1 MVFLTLNENHILT
14 ISNMNKN
21 ECEFIP
27 RLRDEI
33 RRIGCIEK
41 IDNIET
47 IGRIDELREFIGRE
61 LVELRDLGELVV
73 LAVNW

>member
-1 MVFLTLNENHILT
+1 MEIENRWF
-14 ISNMNKN
+14 SYNKN
-21 ECEFIP
+21 EWEFIP
-27 RLRDEI
+27 RSRDEI

-61 LVELRDLGELVV
+61 LVELRDLGELIV

>member
-1 MVFLTLNENHILT
+1 MNEN
-14 ISNMNKN
+14 SFQDREMK
-21 ECEFIP
+21 
-27 RLRDEI
+27 
-33 RRIGCIEK
+33 IGELDD